1 MYLTEKEI
9 LVQNQHFAYKLRKLY
24 MEDETVFHQL
34 NDYLPYSI
42 HINNKD
48 TLDITYANSFLLNK
62 GQEMEKL
69 AEVGGSYLKEI
80 SCPILFKNAV
90 LKSKQFNLLNDYEA
104 ITFLPQQLLINNKMT
119 YYFSNKLQLSENQ
132 YFNVANF
139 AEDMGGV
146 GKVLTSIFE
155 GLQENQV
162 GFQQFQSLTKQEK
175 IILNL
180 IVTGY
185 NYNEIANQLCISSH
199 TVLTHRKNIYK
210 KTNSKTLADLIRFA
224 MALELTT

>member
-24 MEDETVFHQL
+24 LEDETVFHQL

-69 AEVGGSYLKEI
+69 AEIGGSYLKEI
-80 SCPILFKNAV
+80 SCPILLQNAV
-90 LKSKQFNLLNDYEA
+90 QRTNRFNSINDYNGIVFIA
-104 ITFLPQQLLINNKMT
+104 QNIKVNKKFS
-119 YYFSNKLQLSENQ
+119 YLFSNKLHLNENQ

-139 AEDMGGV
+139 ACDMGGI

-185 NYNEIANQLCISSH
+185 TYNEIANQLCISSH

>member
-24 MEDETVFHQL
+24 LEDEAVFHQL

-48 TLDITYANSFLLNK
+48 TLDITYANSFLLDK
-62 GQEMEKL
+62 GQEMELL
-69 AEVGGSYLKEI
+69 AEIGGSYLKEI
-80 SCPILFKNAV
+80 SCPILLENAV
-90 LKSKQFNLLNDYEA
+90 QRTNKFNSINDYNGIVFIA
-104 ITFLPQQLLINNKMT
+104 QNIKVNKKFS
-119 YYFSNKLQLSENQ
+119 YLFSNKLHLNENQ

-155 GLQENQV
+155 GLQEYQIV
-162 GFQQFQSLTKQEK
+162 FQQFQSLTKQEK
-175 IILNL
+175 IILKLLANGYCTKL
-180 IVTGY
+180 ISGT
-185 NYNEIANQLCISSH
+185 LFISEH
-199 TVLTHRKNIYK
+199 TVLTHKKNIYK
-210 KTNSKTLADLIRFA
+210 KIEAKSILDVLKFSLAMDL
-224 MALELTT
+224 LE